1 MGTDDA
7 DFIVGFDNRADVLK
21 GGAGDDLLNGKS
33 GDDQLYGGD
42 GDDSLYGE
50 EGNDQL
56 YGGSGNNSLIG
67 GVGNDTYIIESS
79 TDTITENANEGID
92 TVQSSI
98 TFTLGSNIENLTLTG
113 TSTINGTGNSLANI
127 LVGNSA
133 NNTLNGGAGNDS
145 LMGGAGNDKLLGGNG
160 HDALNGGA
168 GSDQYTGGAGAD
180 TVIYQLLV
188 TTDALGGNGSDS
200 WSDFTIGNTAT
211 NINAD
216 KIDIGDLLV
225 DYTGNYTS
233 ANLDSFLKTVVN
245 GSNTQ
250 LYIDRDGSGSTFSSS
265 LLLTLNNTNT
275 SLADLINNQ
284 QIVI

>member
-1 MGTDDA
+1 M
-7 DFIVGFDNRADVLK
+7 
-21 GGAGDDLLNGKS
+21 
-33 GDDQLYGGD
+33 
-42 GDDSLYGE
+42 
-50 EGNDQL
+50 
-56 YGGSGNNSLIG
+56 
-67 GVGNDTYIIESS
+67 GNDTYIIESS